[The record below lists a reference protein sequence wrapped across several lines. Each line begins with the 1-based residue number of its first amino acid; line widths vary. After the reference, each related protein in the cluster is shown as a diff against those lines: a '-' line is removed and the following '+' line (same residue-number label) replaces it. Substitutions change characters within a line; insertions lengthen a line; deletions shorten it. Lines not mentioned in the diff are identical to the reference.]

1 MNDLSNTLE
10 RLMND
15 TRVRIGAAVVG
26 GLIIVTSL
34 IVANECQAPV
44 RLAKVAAVLPE
55 YPLNLPMVRRLPPP
69 EPKKGDVV
77 SSLKRVESK
86 KGLRGTLTAR
96 R

>member
-1 MNDLSNTLE
+1 MNNLSNTLE

-15 TRVRIGAAVVG
+15 TRVRIGAAGVG

-34 IVANECQAPV
+34 IVANACQAPV

-55 YPLNLPMVRRLPPP
+55 YPLNLPMVRRLQPP
-69 EPKKGDVV
+69 EPKKVKLV

-86 KGLRGTLTAR
+86 QGPRGALTAHR
-96 R
+96 